1 MSGPGEWYD
10 LSSFD
15 SDAKHDRARDAAVEA
30 AEAHAREAKWNP
42 TMKDGRPGLSLASAQ
57 TIARYLLE
65 KFGSETSEH
74 NTDALIVLDAHASN
88 LKVELFDA
96 LDDLAS
102 ARRRM
107 EKYFCDTIDRG
118 REIRRLREA
127 LAAEE
132 ARQEFAVRKWVK
144 ERKEL
149 RDELA
154 AWMQVARAVLPPES
168 PQPSPA
174 PWWQGWGFDFGSAL
188 LMASFTVCAIAS
200 LVLIILSRTRW

>member
-10 LSSFD
+10 LSSLD

-74 NTDALIVLDAHASN
+74 NADALIVLDAHASK

-102 ARRRM
+102 ARERM
-107 EKYFCDTIDRG
+107 QKYFCETIDRG
-118 REIRRLREA
+118 LEIRVLREA

-132 ARQEFAVRKWVK
+132 AR
-144 ERKEL
+144 
-149 RDELA
+149 
-154 AWMQVARAVLPPES
+154 
-168 PQPSPA
+168 PA
-174 PWWQGWGFDFGSAL
+174 PWWQAWGFDFGSAL
-188 LMASFTVCAIAS
+188 LMASFTVGATVS